1 MSRKKKNREEFAQ
14 SLDRRLSGLQGDPWL
29 AQRIIA
35 SEEGEE
41 PMVKKT
47 SATVIIL
54 IALIAVL
61 STSALAA
68 ALKAWGLIDFA
79 GSHVGAYV
87 PANYEDSITIEN
99 KIVEMD
105 SVTCTFQESYY
116 DGRILRLTA
125 KIDPKKDVFLLTYDS
140 AIDDPIGRLFPYLP
154 DTNDNGTQA
163 ETIGEYALRVCDG
176 RLVYISLGIDNEF
189 LLGSCNS
196 IMNDDGSVKCYM
208 EYQFENESDQMN
220 TTVTLRCIP
229 GTVTEETLM
238 SDEALFDF
246 ESEES
251 ARVDMTFN
259 RVSVKTLICDTP
271 MSFPEVGVRVTHVE
285 MMVTP
290 LEIRYNL
297 DFEVTNLTAFNAQ
310 DDGLFFEFIEPN
322 STEAENANQ
331 RLNGGLTGGGT
342 VSRLDGRNEEAAEIG
357 TVYRQSDSLGLNE
370 LSEQYTIRAYN
381 CWDKTRYESKTFNVT
396 RD

>member
-1 MSRKKKNREEFAQ
+1 
-14 SLDRRLSGLQGDPWL
+14 
-29 AQRIIA
+29 
-35 SEEGEE
+35 
-41 PMVKKT
+41 
-47 SATVIIL
+47 
-54 IALIAVL
+54 
-61 STSALAA
+61 
-68 ALKAWGLIDFA
+68 
-79 GSHVGAYV
+79 
-87 PANYEDSITIEN
+87 
-99 KIVEMD
+99 
-105 SVTCTFQESYY
+105 
-116 DGRILRLTA
+116 
-125 KIDPKKDVFLLTYDS
+125 
-140 AIDDPIGRLFPYLP
+140 
-154 DTNDNGTQA
+154 
-163 ETIGEYALRVCDG
+163 
-176 RLVYISLGIDNEF
+176 
-189 LLGSCNS
+189 
-196 IMNDDGSVKCYM
+196 
-208 EYQFENESDQMN
+208 
-220 TTVTLRCIP
+220 
-229 GTVTEETLM
+229 M

-297 DFEVTNLTAFNAQ
+297 DFEVTDLTAFNAQ